1 MALGARPH
9 QIIGRVVRRLLVQVF
24 VGFAAGV
31 GCTMLWERTFPPG
44 DPNIHAADP
53 VSLTLVALALLGL
66 IMIAA
71 AVPSR
76 RASRVDPLLAIRA
89 E

>member
-1 MALGARPH
+1 MSL
-9 QIIGRVVRRLLVQVF
+9 
-24 VGFAAGV
+24 GFAAGV
-31 GCTMLWERTFPPG
+31 VCTALWERTFPPG
-44 DPNIHAADP
+44 DANIRATDP
-53 VSLTLVALALLGL
+53 LSLALVAVVLLGL
-66 IMIAA
+66 ITIAA